1 MQEGFKALNLN
12 RDNILKIMGLILFTV
27 LLYAGLQNTK
37 LFADAL
43 RYLFGLMAPFVIGG
57 CIAFVLN
64 VPMRFFEI
72 KLFSRLKPAKGKR
85 AGKAKRIF
93 SLILTL
99 VVVGGVIAIMLF
111 LIVPELYQS
120 ISAIGR
126 EMSYARVR
134 IPQLLDEATALLPM
148 FESEIASIKDSFLN
162 VDWKAI
168 GSMLME
174 FFRNGNILSNT
185 VSIATSV
192 VSGFA
197 NAIIG
202 IVFAIYILL
211 QKENLGRQFR
221 RLFYAFLPEKQV
233 DRFLMVCG
241 LTSSSFN
248 SFLSGQCLEAFILGM
263 MFFVSM
269 SVFQMPYALVIAV
282 LIGITALIPIF
293 GAFIGC
299 IVGAFLILIVSPIK
313 ALWFIVLFLVL
324 QQIEGNVIY
333 PRVVGS
339 SVGLPSIWVL
349 AAVTLGASL
358 GGVLGILFAIPVFSV
373 IYTLLR
379 TDVRARIR
387 ERGIAEGKIK

>member
-1 MQEGFKALNLN
+1 
-12 RDNILKIMGLILFTV
+12 
-27 LLYAGLQNTK
+27 
-37 LFADAL
+37 
-43 RYLFGLMAPFVIGG
+43 
-57 CIAFVLN
+57 
-64 VPMRFFEI
+64 
-72 KLFSRLKPAKGKR
+72 
-85 AGKAKRIF
+85 
-93 SLILTL
+93 
-99 VVVGGVIAIMLF
+99 
-111 LIVPELYQS
+111 
-120 ISAIGR
+120 
-126 EMSYARVR
+126 
-134 IPQLLDEATALLPM
+134 
-148 FESEIASIKDSFLN
+148 
-162 VDWKAI
+162 
-168 GSMLME
+168 
-174 FFRNGNILSNT
+174 
-185 VSIATSV
+185 
-192 VSGFA
+192 
-197 NAIIG
+197 
-202 IVFAIYILL
+202 
-211 QKENLGRQFR
+211 
-221 RLFYAFLPEKQV
+221 
-233 DRFLMVCG
+233 MVCG

>member
-1 MQEGFKALNLN
+1 M
-12 RDNILKIMGLILFTV
+12 

-64 VPMRFFEI
+64 VPMRFFET

-120 ISAIGR
+120 FSAIGR

-174 FFRNGNILSNT
+174 FFRNGNTLSNT

-211 QKENLGRQFR
+211 QKENLGRQFQ

-282 LIGITALIPIF
+282 LIGITALIPDFRRVYWLYCRRFSDFDCQPDKGAVVYRSVF
-293 GAFIGC
+293 GAAADRGERN
-299 IVGAFLILIVSPIK
+299 LSPCGGQ
-313 ALWFIVLFLVL
+313 L
-324 QQIEGNVIY
+324 G
-333 PRVVGS
+333 G
-339 SVGLPSIWVL
+339 PSL
-349 AAVTLGASL
+349 HLGA
-358 GGVLGILFAIPVFSV
+358 GGGNAGRESGRCAGHFVCHSGILRH
-373 IYTLLR
+373 IYSAADGCPRPYQGTR
-379 TDVRARIR
+379 DC
-387 ERGIAEGKIK
+387 GG